1 MKLLKELQI
10 QIDSSQIYH
19 ICEGGKATEKLGTTR
34 ASAEDIKVALDFVSR
49 ITGIDSKILSSQV
62 LGSSRLTAL
71 NKQKDSGDV
80 DLALDPNLIDMD
92 DIVKKMTTEVGSKPY
107 IIGGNTFSFAVPV
120 NNNRKVQVDLMFMP
134 DIEWAKFSHYS
145 SEHSKHKSGVRNE
158 LLHSALKFT
167 STPGEDLRVKD
178 EQGRDIVRAS
188 RSYKLD
194 TGVERIFKI
203 TPERKD
209 GNGRVKGSIKASP
222 KDVQKTLDAIG
233 NTEKFNSNAD
243 IITSPDKFAEMLFG
257 KKIKGKHLMSAEQLI
272 TLINRRSDAD
282 DIFKDAVHGIK
293 ARGFEV
299 PKELQKYEE

>member
-1 MKLLKELQI
+1 MKLLKELELQI
-10 QIDSSQIYH
+10 NTNQWCMIY
-19 ICEGGKATEKLGTTR
+19 EGGKATEKLGTTR
-34 ASAEDIKVALDFVSR
+34 ANTEDVQVALKFVSG
-49 ITGIDSKILSSQV
+49 ITGIDVAVLSTQV

-71 NKQKDSGDV
+71 GKQKDSGDI
-80 DLALDPNLIDMD
+80 DLALDPEAVNMD
-92 DIVKKMTTEVGSKPY
+92 DVVQKMTTAVGSKPY

-120 NNNRKVQVDLMFMP
+120 NNDRKVQVDLMFMP
-134 DIEWAKFSHYS
+134 DMEWAKFSHYT

-167 STPGEDLRVKD
+167 SSPGEDLRVKD
-178 EQGRDIVRAS
+178 EDGRDIVRAS

-209 GNGRVKGSIKASP
+209 GKGRVKGSIKATP
-222 KDVQKTLDAIG
+222 ADIQKTLDTIG
-233 NTEKFNSNAD
+233 NTEKFNSDAD
-243 IITSPDKFAEMLFG
+243 IITDPDKFAEMLFG

-272 TLINRRSDAD
+272 TLINRRPDAD